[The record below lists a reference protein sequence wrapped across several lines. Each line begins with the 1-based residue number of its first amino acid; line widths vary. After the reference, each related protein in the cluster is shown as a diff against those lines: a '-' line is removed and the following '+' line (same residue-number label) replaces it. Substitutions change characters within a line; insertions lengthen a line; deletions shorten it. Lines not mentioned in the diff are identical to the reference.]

1 MNQNVSE
8 FDSELIKKYDV
19 SGPRYTSYP
28 TAKEFRADFSE
39 KDYKHYLLQS
49 NQDAKNLSLYFH
61 LPFCDTI
68 CFFCA
73 CNKIATKDRTKVS
86 PYLSRLLAEIE
97 LQSALIDS
105 DRKVEQ
111 LHWGG
116 GTPTFFSHEEMRSL
130 MAKTKQCFN
139 FLDNDEGEYSIEID
153 PREANAETIHVLREI
168 GFNRISMGVQ
178 DFNEKVQKA
187 VNRHQSIAET
197 ENIIK
202 ASREANFKSVS
213 LDLIYGLPFQTA
225 DGFHDTLKKIINLDP
240 DRISLFNYAHLP
252 KLFKPQRRINETDL
266 PSLSEKLAIL
276 QNSVEYLN
284 EHGYVFIGMDHFA
297 KEHDEM
303 VLAQQKGLLH
313 RNFQGYST
321 HADCDMISMGVTSIG
336 KIGPIYSQNEHLM
349 DDYIRKIDDGQLAIK
364 KGLILTQD
372 DLLRRDVIHQLMCH
386 FSIDFSVIEKKYK
399 IDFKQYFSQALESFL
414 PMIDDDLL
422 SINSSCIEIS
432 PKGRFLIRNIVMNF
446 DKYMKQAP
454 EGTFSKAI

>member
-1 MNQNVSE
+1 
-8 FDSELIKKYDV
+8 
-19 SGPRYTSYP
+19 
-28 TAKEFRADFSE
+28 
-39 KDYKHYLLQS
+39 
-49 NQDAKNLSLYFH
+49 
-61 LPFCDTI
+61 
-68 CFFCA
+68 
-73 CNKIATKDRTKVS
+73 
-86 PYLSRLLAEIE
+86 
-97 LQSALIDS
+97 
-105 DRKVEQ
+105 
-111 LHWGG
+111 
-116 GTPTFFSHEEMRSL
+116 
-130 MAKTKQCFN
+130 
-139 FLDNDEGEYSIEID
+139 
-153 PREANAETIHVLREI
+153 
-168 GFNRISMGVQ
+168 
-178 DFNEKVQKA
+178 
-187 VNRHQSIAET
+187 
-197 ENIIK
+197 
-202 ASREANFKSVS
+202 
-213 LDLIYGLPFQTA
+213 LIYGLPFQTA